1 MAALARTKP
10 RKLRNLPSPTA
21 FAEQITADLLE
32 KSMYR
37 NLALIGMFAVALTAT
52 QASSADK
59 QDQAFIK
66 DAIEGNLAEVQMGK
80 LAQDKGQSDAV
91 KSFGQ
96 MLVNDH
102 GNANQTA
109 TSVANQIGVTP
120 PTEPNKT
127 QKAMYDKLSK
137 LTGDAFDRQFA
148 TEMVADHKKDIQKYQ
163 RGAKEKNEPV
173 ADYANQT
180 PAKASGDGARP
191 RGQQRR
197 RPL

>member
-1 MAALARTKP
+1 
-10 RKLRNLPSPTA
+10 
-21 FAEQITADLLE
+21 
-32 KSMYR
+32 MYR

-66 DAIEGNLAEVQMGK
+66 DAIEGNLAEVQMGE

-137 LTGDAFDRQFA
+137 LTGDAFVD
-148 TEMVADHKKDIQKYQ
+148 
-163 RGAKEKNEPV
+163 NL
-173 ADYANQT
+173 
-180 PAKASGDGARP
+180 
-191 RGQQRR
+191 RR
-197 RPL
+197 RWWPITKRIFRSTSELQRKRTTP